1 MGEKSTFRG
10 ALLESKKVV
19 REAAARARDA
29 MDPGLRVVRVAAGK
43 LRGHIGHVHSPR
55 VDRRAHT
62 VESDQ
67 FVYEVR
73 EEQRGPG
80 LDGAYTVLRRNHAG
94 VEVIGSFD
102 VHEAT
107 MTVHCGNHA
116 MSELALIAAAWLELP
131 SPTSS

>member
-43 LRGHIGHVHSPR
+43 LRGRIGHVHSPR
-55 VDRRAHT
+55 VDRQAHT

-67 FVYEVR
+67 YVYEVR
-73 EEQRGPG
+73 EETNGAG
-80 LDGAYTVLRRNHAG
+80 LDGRYTVLRRNG
-94 VEVIGSFD
+94 SGSEVIGSFD
-102 VHEAT
+102 VREAT

-116 MSELALIAAAWLELP
+116 MSELALIAAAWLEQP
-131 SPTSS
+131 PPTSS